1 MKGKRKSKGVRK
13 SEGEKGFRKK
23 NGEMKRGI
31 TEVNKNEIQQ
41 RDIRVKHYNAMH
53 AYKLNIRILE
63 LTILSQIQDT

>member
-31 TEVNKNEIQQ
+31 TEVNKKEIQ
-41 RDIRVKHYNAMH
+41 
-53 AYKLNIRILE
+53 
-63 LTILSQIQDT
+63 